1 MASKKPAKKITPRK
15 PQVRITLDD
24 DLNATLI
31 KRVSGDVTL
40 STLINEACRRV
51 YLPGGMESSLE
62 SINRALTAQAGRQ
75 RQLELKQQVS
85 FETLIIFIRLWFAVN
100 PELPPEERRA
110 ARTTA
115 DARITKILDA
125 VADTVGRDTSILGRS
140 VAINELFFGR
150 PTPPGNNDDPS
161 K

>member
-1 MASKKPAKKITPRK
+1 MASKKSTKKIVPRK

-24 DLNATLI
+24 DLNAMLM

-40 STLINEACRRV
+40 STLINDACRRV
-51 YLPGGMESSLE
+51 YLPGGLESALE
-62 SINRALTAQAGRQ
+62 SINRALTTQAGRQ

-100 PELPPEERRA
+100 PELPPAERRA
-110 ARTTA
+110 ARSTA

-150 PTPPGNNDDPS
+150 PPGRSDAPHE
-161 K
+161 